1 MRARSLAVILL
12 AACASPGE
20 EKHREETVARAAV
33 AAESAKA
40 AVAATIPT
48 GGRWDEAHLVERLV
62 RSGLAPQALPQEKGE
77 RYWDTAVHA
86 YRINTATLFAYIYAD
101 SVARRRVTGGLDTT
115 TAAPKGTPSPY
126 AKPHLLIIQNNLA
139 AVLLGATERQAERV
153 TLALTAGLPVAG
165 ER

>member
-1 MRARSLAVILL
+1 MCARSLAVILL
-12 AACASPGE
+12 AACAPPGE

-40 AVAATIPT
+40 AVAATLPN

-62 RSGLAPQALPQEKGE
+62 RSGLAPQALPHEKGE
-77 RYWDTAVHA
+77 PYWDTPVLA
-86 YRINTATLFAYIYAD
+86 YRINTATLFAYLYPD
-101 SVARRRVTGGLDTT
+101 SVARRRVTAGMDTL
-115 TAAPKGTPSPY
+115 TAAPRGAPSPY
-126 AKPHLLIIQNNLA
+126 AKPHLLIVQNNLA

-153 TLALTAGLPVAG
+153 TLALTAGLPSAG